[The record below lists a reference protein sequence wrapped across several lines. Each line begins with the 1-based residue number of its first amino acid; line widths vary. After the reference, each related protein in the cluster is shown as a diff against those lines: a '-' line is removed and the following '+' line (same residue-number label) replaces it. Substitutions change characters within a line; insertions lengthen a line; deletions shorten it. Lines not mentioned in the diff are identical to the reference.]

1 MQHDLTKEQVCIADT
16 LRSRAENRDAVADMT
31 ALARSEREEE
41 ITAWL
46 EDHGVDNAWQIS
58 DAFVEAAITS
68 DDLEEVAS
76 QLPEGS
82 IGDVLT
88 WVEGELVAHRL
99 LSQIASSTHRIS
111 ELVGAVKN
119 YSHMDRSPEHK
130 PTDVREGLDNTLTM
144 LGHKIRKKSIRVE
157 RDYQDDLPNAV
168 GNSGE
173 LNQVWTN
180 LIDNAIDVTDEGGL
194 IRIEARA
201 RKDCVI
207 VGVIDDGP
215 GIPAEFQARIFEPF
229 FTTKE
234 VGSGTG
240 LGLDIVQRILKS
252 HQSRVQVE
260 TEPGRTSMRVQLPGV
275 STPN

>member
-1 MQHDLTKEQVCIADT
+1 
-16 LRSRAENRDAVADMT
+16 MT

-46 EDHGVDNAWQIS
+46 ETHGVENAWEIS

-68 DDLEEVAS
+68 NDLEEVAS
-76 QLPEGS
+76 KLPEGS

-88 WVEGELVAHRL
+88 WVEGELVAHRM
-99 LSQIASSTHRIS
+99 LSQIASSTSRIS
-111 ELVGAVKN
+111 ELVAAVKN
-119 YSHMDRSPEHK
+119 YSHVDRSPEHK

-144 LGHKIRKKSIRVE
+144 LGHKIRKKAIRVE
-157 RDYQDDLPNAV
+157 RAYDDELPNAV

-180 LIDNAIDVTDEGGL
+180 LMDNAIDAVDEGGL

-201 RKDCVI
+201 EKDCVI

-215 GIPAEFQARIFEPF
+215 GIPAELQAKIFEPF

-234 VGSGTG
+234 IGSGTG

-260 TEPGRTSMRVQLPGV
+260 TAPGRTSMRVQLPRAT
-275 STPN
+275 TPN